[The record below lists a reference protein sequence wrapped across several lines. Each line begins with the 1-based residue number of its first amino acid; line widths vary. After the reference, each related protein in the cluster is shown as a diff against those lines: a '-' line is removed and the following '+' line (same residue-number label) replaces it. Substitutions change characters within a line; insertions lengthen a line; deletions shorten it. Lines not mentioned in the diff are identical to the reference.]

1 MAKKYGLKGKSGEII
16 STTVAE
22 SFDEAVEFFS
32 FRKKFNRYV
41 LLHLFDVVI
50 LTN

>member
-16 STTVAE
+16 STTFADSLE
-22 SFDEAVEFFS
+22 EAVQFFS

-41 LLHLFDVVI
+41 LLHLFDVVL

>member
-1 MAKKYGLKGKSGEII
+1 MAKKYGLKVKSGEIV

-22 SFDEAVEFFS
+22 NFEEAVEFFS

-41 LLHLFDVVI
+41 LLHFFDVVVI
-50 LTN
+50 TN

>member
-1 MAKKYGLKGKSGEII
+1 MAKKYGLTLKSGEIV

-22 SFDEAVEFFS
+22 NFEEAIQFFS

-41 LLHLFDVVI
+41 LLHLFDVVL